1 MAAKSSMVANAT
13 GLPVGEL
20 DTLFCP
26 TIKSMTEIGM
36 GSNTAP
42 TTGKRL
48 SALGFY
54 QSNGTLTVTISKSNE
69 FAAFARDVLSQ
80 INAM

>member
-1 MAAKSSMVANAT
+1 MVANAT

-48 SALGFY
+48 FGLRVFNKLD